1 MHICLHNYIIYYIIN
16 MYAYGIKFKKQERYF
31 MAKKISSA
39 ILALFLTFVMLV
51 NSGAPAVSAASNN
64 SGQTVNIVT
73 SGEIKVEQKLATKK
87 KKLKIVKQPTSII
100 VVPNKKTAKATVKA
114 SGDKVKYRWYYK
126 NAGEKKYT
134 KTSVT
139 KSYYSVKMSKKVN
152 NRKVYCLIT
161 DKYGKKIK
169 TNVVTLKMGKTLKV
183 TTQPK
188 SVTVLSGQTAKV
200 TTEATGDKVKYRWY
214 YKNAGKSKYTKT
226 SVTKNYYSVKMS
238 SSVANR
244 SVYCLITD
252 KHGVKIKTNVV
263 TLAMGKTLKITSQ
276 PQAVVVR
283 KNATASVNV
292 AVYGD
297 GVKYE
302 WYYKDVNA
310 AAFAKATS
318 NTNVYSVA
326 MNSAIS
332 GRQVYCK
339 ITDKYGKSVIS
350 NTVTLTMAT
359 ELTIAKQ
366 PESQTVYCGS
376 VAKISVDAIG
386 DGLQYKWFVKKA
398 SDTEFILE
406 ENIAGNEYQ
415 VNVDESLNGAMAYC
429 VVTDKYGDSVTSET
443 ATITAA
449 TPLVI
454 NEQPKSQAIYSGS
467 KSNITVGANGDGL
480 EYKWYIKKST
490 DEDFVLETNYTS
502 NVYDVVVDKSLD
514 GAKVYCVVTDKYSSS
529 VTSDTATITAAT
541 VLKIDTEPKSETVY
555 CGSKSTVFVEATG
568 DDLTYKWF
576 CKKTIDN
583 DFVEVTDFTT
593 NRYEQIID
601 YSFDGAKIYC
611 VVTDKY
617 GSSVTSETAT
627 ITAATVL
634 SITSRPNSETTD
646 CGTEISVSVGANGD
660 GLIYEWYVKKA
671 DQSEFS
677 VDATYTTFRYNAVA
691 DNTYEGAELYCVITD
706 KYGDSVTTN
715 TAIITVKHNYNDGV
729 VTKDPTCQEVGT
741 KLFSC
746 GNCTAT
752 YTEDVEIVDHDMSD
766 WSTIIEPT
774 PYEQGLKRQEC
785 EFDCGFK
792 NEQPIDVLDVLYN
805 ITVYTDDSNYYFV
818 GVGDNGK
825 YSLEEPTR
833 FGYVFKGWIGADSE
847 TFDASG
853 KVFEN
858 VTVRAIWEADD
869 TDTKEKL
876 LARVNAGVEE
886 IKITSNIVVD
896 EPIYITNKT
905 TVYSNA
911 NYSLVRAEDYAGD
924 IFVVGQDAEANFSIL
939 EGVNATLTLGG
950 GEGEL
955 TIDGNCENTT
965 TEVVGALVF
974 SADSSIV
981 NLYDGVK
988 LANNTKTANK
998 RTTDLDY
1005 GDYMSQTALERIGGA
1020 GIVNLNSTLNI
1031 YGGVIENNTVKTEHT
1046 VFPSETEGGSD
1057 VKKEIAGCGGGI
1069 YNNGNINM
1077 YGGTIKG
1084 NEALRG
1090 GGIYNNKIVYAYAGT
1105 IAENKSYTYG
1115 GAISSSSSGTAEMHI
1130 GTEEGADTVVISG
1143 NNSVSAG
1150 GALYSSTTSPII
1162 IYGNVEFNNNRSET
1176 SGGAIYTAGTLTLS
1190 NAKFSGNSCNYSGGA
1205 IYHHYGSADY
1215 TRRIFD
1221 VDNCE
1226 FNENVSSCG
1235 GAVTLSANSS
1245 IEGEGTE
1252 AYFDN
1257 CEFTGNSVV
1266 HYESNPGNGGAIYVT
1281 RSSDVIVNN
1290 CSFKENSAASCAGAI
1305 SVHSNAT
1312 LDVNKTEFEGNTAL
1326 TGGAIYSTSNASV
1339 DIVDSNFTAN
1349 ATIETEPDEN
1359 GKTKVGNGGAVYL
1372 YNAAVTIKNVG
1383 MYNNTSSNNAG
1394 AFYIGGR
1401 DVTIDSTCEF
1411 IGNTAANHGGAIY
1424 VTYQTTTNEEDV
1436 VEKIGSKV
1444 KVTGVKFQNNTA
1456 LSGGAISARSYSELT
1471 LKDAIFAGN
1480 TTPNAKVSE
1489 DNGGGAIYINT
1500 STLDINNVE
1509 FSDNAS
1515 GYYGGAIKATDCEID
1530 VVGTNF
1536 TGTSGGTGAVMYA
1549 ANSTLN
1555 INDVTL
1561 EENTSNFNGFFY
1573 FNKTNAIFDNLTA
1586 TNNTGKYGF
1595 IYAGNKSNVEV
1606 NDSEISNNT
1615 AINGAAVYLV
1625 GSATVDLNNT
1635 LINKNTTT
1643 GFGGAAYIESA
1654 TLNVNK
1660 GTVISENTAP
1670 SAAAICATV
1679 DKKDDGSYVE
1689 STINLTEAQITDNT
1703 ATNHAGG
1710 IHATN
1715 SNLNINDKSIIKNNT
1730 AGKNGG
1736 AIYIVHTDANISGAN
1751 TEITNNSAAEHGG
1764 AFYVSYE
1771 NVTNGEQTDKLGGVL
1786 NVTDALISENTALNG
1801 GAISARTNSI
1811 VNLSNLTL
1819 SNNSTPEAKVD
1830 MDQGGGAIYSNNSE
1844 ITLSNVNVSGNSSGY
1859 YGGALK
1865 LITAHLTLNN
1875 GTIFQENSGATGAV
1889 MHLSSSSS
1897 MDADNIV
1904 ITNNESTT
1912 NGLVYLNGKNF
1923 NFNKLTANNNK
1934 AAWNSG
1940 LLYINAGS
1948 TNVNID
1954 NSTITD
1960 SETINGGAIYA
1971 LNGITTI
1978 TNTTFD
1984 GNKATSGGA
1993 IYAENGTV
2001 TLGAGTIIQNH
2012 TTTGNGGA
2020 ISASNNATIN
2030 VDGAEIKN
2038 NTAANGGAVCVQGA
2052 VLRTSEDALFEG
2064 NVATNHGGAVYI
2076 GDYTAENSTTTIE
2089 ADVVIEDAIFNENTS
2104 KRGGAIYAGS
2114 STYTVNDTEFNK
2126 NTAVD
2131 ESYGGGAIYSTGS
2144 VGDLSGVTL
2153 TENSSTKGGAVALHS
2168 NSVINA
2174 TSLVATKNNAY
2185 LNSEN
2190 KLGVGGVFF
2199 VNNSTLNIN
2208 GTDLSVKF
2216 GAEDNGN
2223 TAQTGAAIYTENNAV
2238 VSITGAEFTGNSTV
2252 KSSGAV
2258 YIASSTV
2265 NGINNSK
2272 FQNNSS
2278 NTNAGAVYISG
2289 STVSAFEDNTFIGN
2303 TSDNHGGALYVNGST
2318 VNAGGSNVF
2327 EDNSAANHGGAI
2339 YVAYIDHGD
2348 NVFTGGVLNMTG
2360 GRFNNNTAMG
2370 GGAVSIRS
2378 HSSATFNG
2386 TEFTNNSVEGCD
2398 KKNGEDAHDG
2408 NGEGGGAIYV
2418 GFGTLG
2424 LTNVTATDNQA
2435 EGFGGAV
2442 DSIGSTITVS
2452 GGTYSNNQALD
2463 GGAFYNISNTKLTIE
2478 GAQFNGN
2485 KSTFVQD
2492 TSNYKNGKGGGAINM
2507 QSGELTVKSSTFDEN
2522 QSAYY
2527 GGAILTGSAKVII
2540 EENSVITNSIGK
2552 TGAALCFVSP
2562 KTVAIKDSSVTD
2574 TAGSGSGVIYISG
2587 GSATLENTTVSG
2599 NNSYNG
2605 GALYFSG
2612 SANVTI
2618 DGSSFTNNKATNF
2631 GGVIDNRSS
2640 GAINI
2645 TNTTISE
2652 NNAKTGGAIYTT
2664 KGTITLTGSTITKNT
2679 ATNGGAIYSEG
2690 GTVTLGEGT
2699 VVDENT
2705 ASSNGGAASLVNK
2718 AKLNVYGATLSNN
2731 TANNGGS
2738 VYVSG
2743 AVLNTGEEALFDS
2756 NNAKNSGGAVY
2767 INKYTVS
2774 GEDTVVESDA
2784 EIVDATFNNNTA
2796 SSGAAILVTDTT
2808 VSSISRANFTN
2819 NSATSNGG
2827 AVYLSGSTVTSFV
2840 DNAFT
2845 ANSANSNGGAV
2856 DIVASTINASGDNE
2870 FVENTA
2876 VGHGGAIYITYI
2888 DHGDKVYT
2896 GGILNMSDGL
2906 FDGNTAMGG
2915 GAVSIRSHCEA
2926 TFDGTEFTSNS
2937 VAGCNQKDGA
2947 DAPDGD
2953 GEGGGAIYVG
2963 YGELTLNN
2971 VTATENNAEVFGGV
2985 IDGVSSTI
2993 NVSGGTYSNNH
3004 AANGG
3009 VFYNISSTKLY
3020 IDSAEF
3026 TANKSTFDNSST
3038 WDNKIGGGAINMFGG
3053 ELSIKSSV
3061 FDANETDYYG
3071 GAILAEGTK
3080 VTIEENSEFK
3090 NSVGKTGSA
3099 IGFKNVSSL
3108 TIKDSK
3114 VTNTVGSGNGVVYI
3128 SGGNATLENVTASG
3142 NNSNAGG
3149 VMFISGGAKVDVLN
3163 STFTNNTATGNGGAI
3178 SHGGSKALTITNT
3191 TISGNTAK
3199 NGGFMYATGTG
3210 IATVSGC
3217 TIKENTATTN
3227 GGAIFATRDDK
3238 ATSSS
3243 KIIVSNGTIFKDNTA
3258 KSGGAV
3264 YLDKGATFTVNDS
3277 EFDGNDAT
3285 SGIGGAIV
3293 VADSS
3298 TEEDLAT
3305 TLNATGVTFK
3315 NNTATSRGGAI
3326 STGEGAPAI
3335 VINVDSCVFDSNSST
3350 TAGGG
3355 AVDIQNKNQPDA
3367 TDPEVVNIVFTNC
3380 EFKNNT
3386 SKTTGAAVEIR
3397 TSSAAK
3403 FDGVVATNN
3412 KATGNG
3418 GVFYVTSDFS
3428 RLYLTGTVS
3437 ASGNTAASGKFAYL
3451 YKVDTYTNPPKIYT
3465 THSNSASWVADVKG
3479 NSSNILFD
3487 LVTLP

>member
-1 MHICLHNYIIYYIIN
+1 
-16 MYAYGIKFKKQERYF
+16 

-39 ILALFLTFVMLV
+39 ILAILLTVVMIV
-51 NSGAPAVSAASNN
+51 NCGAPAVSAASNN

-114 SGDKVKYRWYYK
+114 SGDKLKYRWYYK
-126 NAGEKKYT
+126 NSGKKKYT

-152 NRKVYCLIT
+152 NRKVYCKIT
-161 DKYGKKIK
+161 DKYGKTVK
-169 TNVVTLKMGKTLKV
+169 TKTVTLKMGKTLKV

-200 TTEATGDKVKYRWY
+200 TTKATGDKVKYRWY

-252 KHGVKIKTNVV
+252 KHGVKIKTNVI

-276 PQAVVVR
+276 PKSVVVR
-283 KNATASVNV
+283 KNATVSVNV

-302 WYYKDVNA
+302 WYYKDA
-310 AAFAKATS
+310 KSTAFVKATTKN
-318 NTNVYSVA
+318 NTYSVA
-326 MNSAIS
+326 MNSNIS

-339 ITDKYGKSVIS
+339 ITDKYGKTVVS

-359 ELTIAKQ
+359 ELAIAKQ
-366 PESQTVYCGS
+366 PESQTAYCGA

-398 SDTEFILE
+398 SDTEFVAD
-406 ENIAGNEYQ
+406 ENANGNQYQ
-415 VNVDESLNGAMAYC
+415 VNVDESLDGAKVYC
-429 VVTDKYGDSVTSET
+429 VITDKYGVSVTSKT

-449 TPLVI
+449 TPLSI
-454 NEQPKSQAIYSGS
+454 TAQPVSQAIYCGS
-467 KSNITVGANGDGL
+467 KSAITVSANGDGL
-480 EYKWYIKKST
+480 EYKWYIKKATNEAFALDADYTT
-490 DEDFVLETNYTS
+490 D
-502 NVYDVVVDKSLD
+502 VYDVVVDKSLD
-514 GAKVYCVVTDKYSSS
+514 GAKVYCVVTDKY
-529 VTSDTATITAAT
+529 
-541 VLKIDTEPKSETVY
+541 
-555 CGSKSTVFVEATG
+555 GS
-568 DDLTYKWF
+568 L
-576 CKKTIDN
+576 
-583 DFVEVTDFTT
+583 
-593 NRYEQIID
+593 
-601 YSFDGAKIYC
+601 
-611 VVTDKY
+611 
-617 GSSVTSETAT
+617 VTSETAT

-634 SITSRPNSETTD
+634 KIETEPKSEAVYCGSESTIFVEATGDGLEYKWYCKKTTDDFAEVADFTTNRYEQTIDYNFDGAKVYCVVTDKYGSSVTTETVTITAATVLSITTRPNSETTN
-646 CGTEISVSVGANGD
+646 CGTELSVYVGASGD
-660 GLIYEWYVKKA
+660 GLTYKWYVKKA

-677 VDATYTTFRYNAVA
+677 ADATYNTLHYNAVA
-691 DNTYEGAELYCVITD
+691 NNTLDGAEIYCVITD
-706 KYGDSVTTN
+706 KYGTSVTTN
-715 TAIITVKHNYNDGV
+715 TVTVTVKHNYNDGV

-752 YTEDVEIVDHDMSD
+752 YTEDVEVVGHDMSE
-766 WSTIIEPT
+766 WVTIIEPT
-774 PYEQGLKRQEC
+774 PYEQGLMRQEC
-785 EFDCGFK
+785 KFNCGHK
-792 NEQPIDVLDVLYN
+792 NDKPIAVLDVLYN
-805 ITVYTDDSNYYFV
+805 ITVYTDDTNYDFV

-833 FGYVFKGWIGADSE
+833 FGYVFKGWVDANNES
-847 TFDASG
+847 FDASG
-853 KVFEN
+853 KVFQN
-858 VTVRAIWEADD
+858 VTVYAVWEADD
-869 TDTKEKL
+869 TDSKEKL

-886 IKITSNIVVD
+886 IKITSDITID
-896 EPIYITNKT
+896 EPIYIPNKT
-905 TVYSNA
+905 TVYSDG

-924 IFVVGQDAEANFSIL
+924 IFVVGQDAESNFSIL

-1046 VFPSETEGGSD
+1046 VFPSETEGESD
-1057 VKKEIAGCGGGI
+1057 VKKEIAGCGGAI
-1069 YNNGNINM
+1069 YNNGNVNM
-1077 YGGTIKG
+1077 YGGTIRG

-1090 GGIYNNKIVYAYAGT
+1090 GGIYNNKIIYAYAGT
-1105 IAENKSYTYG
+1105 IADNKSYTYG
-1115 GAISSSSSGTAEMHI
+1115 GAISSSSSYSAEMYI
-1130 GTEEGADTVVISG
+1130 GTEDGEDAMVFSG
-1143 NNSVSAG
+1143 NNSNSAG

-1162 IYGNVEFNNNRSET
+1162 VYGNVKFNSNRSET

-1190 NAKFSGNSCNYSGGA
+1190 GTKFSGNSCNYSGGA
-1205 IYHHYGSADY
+1205 IYHHYASADY

-1226 FNENVSSCG
+1226 FTENVSSCG
-1235 GAVTLSANSS
+1235 GAVTLSANST

-1257 CEFTGNSVV
+1257 CEFVGNSVV
-1266 HYESNPGNGGAIYVT
+1266 PYESNAGNGGAIYVT

-1290 CSFKENSAASCAGAI
+1290 CSFKENSAASGAGAI
-1305 SVHSNAT
+1305 SVHSNAS

-1326 TGGAIYSTSNASV
+1326 HGGAIYSTSNATV
-1339 DIVDSNFTAN
+1339 DIVDSNFTSN

-1359 GKTKVGNGGAVYL
+1359 GNTKVGNGGAVYL

-1471 LKDAIFAGN
+1471 LKDAVFTGN

-1509 FSDNAS
+1509 FIDNAS
-1515 GYYGGAIKATDCEID
+1515 GYYGGVIKASGCEID

-1536 TGTSGGTGAVMYA
+1536 TGSSGGTGAVMYA
-1549 ANSTLN
+1549 ASSTLN
-1555 INDVTL
+1555 VTDVTL
-1561 EENTSNFNGFFY
+1561 EENTSDFNGFFY
-1573 FNKTNAIFDNLTA
+1573 FNKTDAVFDNLTA
-1586 TNNTGKYGF
+1586 SANSGKYGF
-1595 IYAGNKSNVEV
+1595 IYAGNKSDVDLN
-1606 NDSEISNNT
+1606 NSIIDKNT
-1615 AINGAAVYLV
+1615 ATQGGALYLAG
-1625 GSATVDLNNT
+1625 GSTVDLNNT
-1635 LINKNTTT
+1635 QITDNAATSQ
-1643 GFGGAAYIESA
+1643 GGAAYVISS

-1660 GTVISENTAP
+1660 DSVISDN
-1670 SAAAICATV
+1670 SAASAGAIYANV

-1689 STINLTEAQITDNT
+1689 STINVTDAKIENNT
-1703 ATNHAGG
+1703 ATNHGG
-1710 IHATN
+1710 AIYTTN
-1715 SNLNINDKSIIKNNT
+1715 STLNINDKSVVKNNT

-1736 AIYIVHTDANISGAN
+1736 AIYLVHTTANVSGAD
-1751 TEITNNSAAEHGG
+1751 TKITNNSAQEHGG
-1764 AFYVSYE
+1764 AFYVVYE
-1771 NVTNGEQTDKLGGVL
+1771 NVVVEEQEIKYGSTL
-1786 NVTDALISENTALNG
+1786 NITDALVSENTALNG
-1801 GAISARTNSI
+1801 GAISARTNST

-1819 SNNSTPEAKVD
+1819 SNNSTPDAKVEL
-1830 MDQGGGAIYSNNSE
+1830 DQGGGALYANNSE
-1844 ITLSNVNVSGNSSGY
+1844 ITLSNVNVSGNTSGY
-1859 YGGALK
+1859 YGGAIK
-1865 LITAHLTLNN
+1865 SIGTHITLNN
-1875 GTIFQENSGATGAV
+1875 GTIFQENTGATGAV

-1904 ITNNESTT
+1904 ITNNESTA
-1912 NGLVYLNGKNF
+1912 NGLVYLNGKDF
-1923 NFNKLTANNNK
+1923 NINKLTANNNK
-1934 AAWNSG
+1934 ATWNSG
-1940 LLYINAGS
+1940 LLYVNAGS
-1948 TNVNID
+1948 TKVNID

-1960 SETINGGAIYA
+1960 NESVNGGAIYA
-1971 LNGITTI
+1971 LNGTTTI
-1978 TNTTFD
+1978 TNTTFE
-1984 GNKATSGGA
+1984 GNKGTSGGA
-1993 IYAENGTV
+1993 IYAEKGTI
-2001 TLGAGTIIQNH
+2001 TLGVGTIIKNH
-2012 TTTGNGGA
+2012 TTSGDGGA
-2020 ISASNNATIN
+2020 VCAKNNATIN

-2038 NTAANGGAVCVQGA
+2038 NTATNAGGIYVQGA
-2052 VLRTSEDALFEG
+2052 VLRTSSNAIFEG
-2064 NVATNHGGAVYI
+2064 NTATNYGGAVYI
-2076 GDYTAENSTTTIE
+2076 GDYTDQNSTTTIE

-2104 KRGGAIYAGS
+2104 KRGGAIYSVS

-2126 NTAVD
+2126 NTATD

-2144 VGDLSGVTL
+2144 EGNLSGVTL
-2153 TENSSTKGGAVALHS
+2153 RENTSVKGGAVALHT
-2168 NSVINA
+2168 NSEMNIS
-2174 TSLVATKNNAY
+2174 SLEATKNTAY

-2199 VNNSTLNIN
+2199 VNNSTLNID

-2223 TAQTGAAIYTENNAV
+2223 TAQTGAAIHTENNAV
-2238 VSITGAEFTGNSTV
+2238 VSITGAEFTGNSSV

-2258 YIASSTV
+2258 YINSSTV
-2265 NGINNSK
+2265 NCINNSK

-2278 NTNAGAVYISG
+2278 EANAGAIFVSG
-2289 STVSAFEDNTFIGN
+2289 STVTTFDNNTFIGN
-2303 TSDNHGGALYVNGST
+2303 TSANHGGALYINGST

-2348 NVFTGGVLNMTG
+2348 DVYTGGVLNMTG

-2378 HSSATFNG
+2378 HSSASFNN

-2418 GFGTLG
+2418 GFGTLE

-2442 DSIGSTITVS
+2442 DGLSATINVS

-2463 GGAFYNISNTKLTIE
+2463 GGAFYNISNTKLTFE
-2478 GAQFNGN
+2478 GTQFNGN

-2492 TSNYKNGKGGGAINM
+2492 TNNYKNSKGGGAINM

-2552 TGAALCFVSP
+2552 TGAALCFVSS
-2562 KTVAIKDSSVTD
+2562 KSVTIKDSAVTD
-2574 TAGSGSGVIYISG
+2574 TAGSGSGVIYIAG
-2587 GSATLENTTVSG
+2587 GNATLENATVSG

-2605 GALYFSG
+2605 GAMYVSG
-2612 SANVTI
+2612 STNVTI
-2618 DGSSFTNNKATNF
+2618 DASSFTNNKATNF
-2631 GGVIDNRSS
+2631 GGVIDNRST

-2664 KGTITLTGSTITKNT
+2664 KGTVTITGSTLSKNT
-2679 ATNGGAIYSEG
+2679 ATNGGAIYSDG

-2699 VVDENT
+2699 IVDENT
-2705 ASSNGGAASLVNK
+2705 ASSNGGAASLINN
-2718 AKLNVYGATLSNN
+2718 ATLNVLGATMSNN
-2731 TANNGGS
+2731 TASNGGA
-2738 VYVSG
+2738 VY
-2743 AVLNTGEEALFDS
+2743 ATGSTIKTGDDALIDS
-2756 NNAKNSGGAVY
+2756 NTATNSGGAVY
-2767 INKYTVS
+2767 MNKYTVS
-2774 GEDTVVESDA
+2774 GQDTVVESGA

-2796 SSGAAILVTDTT
+2796 KSGGAICIVDTT
-2808 VSSISRANFTN
+2808 VSAIGATTFTN
-2819 NSATSNGG
+2819 NVATSNGG
-2827 AVYLSGSTVTSFV
+2827 AVYLSGSTVMSFV
-2840 DNAFT
+2840 DNTFT
-2845 ANSANSNGGAV
+2845 DNSANSNGGAV

-2870 FVENTA
+2870 FIENIA
-2876 VGHGGAIYITYI
+2876 VGHGGAIYITYSKDENDAYI
-2888 DHGDKVYT
+2888 SGV
-2896 GGILNMSDGL
+2896 LNMTDGY
-2906 FDGNTAMGG
+2906 FENNTAMGG
-2915 GAVSIRSHCEA
+2915 GAISIRTQCVA
-2926 TFDGTEFTSNS
+2926 TLEGTEFTNNS
-2937 VAGCNQKDGA
+2937 VAGCNQNKDGE

-2963 YGELTLNN
+2963 YGTLNLNN
-2971 VTATENNAEVFGGV
+2971 VIATENNAEVFGGV
-2985 IDGVSSTI
+2985 VDSISSTI
-2993 NVSGGTYSNNH
+2993 NVSGGTYSNNY

-3009 VFYNISSTKLY
+3009 VFYNKTNTKLY
-3020 IDSAEF
+3020 IQGAEF

-3038 WDNKIGGGAINMFGG
+3038 WDSKIGGGVINMFSG
-3053 ELSIKSSV
+3053 ELSIKSSI

-3071 GAILAEGTK
+3071 GTILTDGTK

-3090 NSVGKTGSA
+3090 NSVGKTGA
-3099 IGFKNVSSL
+3099 ALGIKNAS
-3108 TIKDSK
+3108 TFTFKDSK
-3114 VTNTVGSGNGVVYI
+3114 VTDTVGSGNGVIYI
-3128 SGGNATLENVTASG
+3128 AGGNATLTNATASG
-3142 NNSNAGG
+3142 NKSANGG
-3149 VMFISGGAKVDVLN
+3149 VMYISGGANVNVED
-3163 STFTNNTATGNGGAI
+3163 STFAKNTATSNGGAI
-3178 SHGGSKALTITNT
+3178 DHRASKALTITNT
-3191 TISGNTAK
+3191 TISENTAK
-3199 NGGFMYATGTG
+3199 NGGFVYSVGAGL
-3210 IATVSGC
+3210 ITVSGC
-3217 TIKENTATTN
+3217 
-3227 GGAIFATRDDK
+3227 
-3238 ATSSS
+3238 
-3243 KIIVSNGTIFKDNTA
+3243 IIKDNTA
-3258 KSGGAV
+3258 TSKGGAVFATREDNAAHSGKITVLDATLLQNNSAPNGGAV
-3264 YLDKGATFTVNDS
+3264 YLDKGATFTVADS

-3285 SGIGGAIV
+3285 NGMGGAIV

-3335 VINVDSCVFDSNSST
+3335 VINVNSCVFDSNSST

-3380 EFKNNT
+3380 EFKDNT

-3397 TSSAAK
+3397 SNSSAK

-3412 KATGNG
+3412 KASGNG

-3428 RLYLTGTVS
+3428 RLYLTGTVNARGN
-3437 ASGNTAASGKFAYL
+3437 ASASGKFAYL
-3451 YKVDTYTNPPKIYT
+3451 YNNNYTNPPKIYT
-3465 THSNSASWVADVKG
+3465 TDSNTASWVADVKG
-3479 NSSNILFD
+3479 NSSNISFD